1 MFFFFFLLFVAQYKA
16 KYVRGLKVLT
26 PKQMLRR
33 LTIALVQV
41 KATNTSENLLNEI
54 RQIIYS
60 LHWAKKI
67 TKRVYNNI
75 MNSIKLQK
83 LDSIFMNSENSRISG
98 PHELLL
104 NVTDK

>member
-1 MFFFFFLLFVAQYKA
+1 MVKYKA
-16 KYVRGLKVLT
+16 KYVT

-33 LTIALVQV
+33 STIALVQV
-41 KATNTSENLLNEI
+41 KATNTSEYLLNEI
-54 RQIIYS
+54 RQTIYS

-83 LDSIFMNSENSRISG
+83 VDSIFMNSENSRTSG